1 MRLIL
6 IAGFCLAAAAC
17 SPSDQ
22 SRAREDVRSAGHDV
36 ADAASNVKN
45 DPTIRR
51 AGDDLKQAGHDTA
64 VAVRKGAAEAEINTG
79 QAMIDN
85 GDKAKRAAEQAR
97 ADSGDQSR
105 N

>member
-6 IAGFCLAAAAC
+6 IAGLCLAVSAC

-36 ADAASNVKN
+36 AEAASNIKN
-45 DPTIRR
+45 DPTVHQ
-51 AGDDLKQAGHDTA
+51 AGDDLKQAGHDA
-64 VAVRKGAAEAEINTG
+64 AFAVRKGAADAEVNTG
-79 QAMIDN
+79 QAMVDN
-85 GDKAKRAAEQAR
+85 GDRARRAAAQAH
-97 ADSGDQSR
+97 ADSGDQSG